1 MEATEER
8 EKERIERRLKALER
22 EVGRL
27 IDAYQ
32 AEVIELKELKER
44 RGRIEE
50 HGRMLKR
57 SDSKRSGGCG
67 QTGSRSSK
75 TFRGSGGVLREHP
88 RCARRAFV

>member
-1 MEATEER
+1 MAKEIEPLVWGYVRGLLSEPELLKARYEEGRGDPAMEATEER
-8 EKERIERRLKALER
+8 EKERIERRLGALER

-50 HGRMLKR
+50 HGH
-57 SDSKRSGGCG
+57 GC
-67 QTGSRSSK
+67 
-75 TFRGSGGVLREHP
+75 
-88 RCARRAFV
+88 